1 MISKYAFRLFGDVAK
16 KMEAYFPE
24 LKNDLKRADL
34 KISSQEY
41 IANAL
46 FASLLSFIVTL
57 PFLAFSL
64 SIAIGT
70 FLFSYLMTITLTV
83 VLPVS
88 VFFIYLNYPKSL
100 IKDREKKI
108 DSYLPFSTL
117 YLTSILSS
125 GLPFHKAL
133 RVFIEFSGHKS
144 VVEEM
149 RKIVNDIEFYG
160 LDTISALERAIN
172 RTPSR
177 KLRELLYGIL
187 ATIRSGGN
195 IFTFMKER
203 TSDFF
208 MDYRRKLFEFSRS
221 MTIYTQIYLVAVILG
236 TIFFIILTSVVSA
249 IGGAAQNILDLQ
261 LFMIFV
267 FLPMISILFLFL
279 VKKAQPA
286 WE

>member
-249 IGGAAQNILDLQ
+249 IGGAAQNILGLQ